1 MIDLMLLIGI
11 TIILVIGTLYMLQ
24 LNKDI
29 QYRILIIMGS
39 VFIILGFAFN
49 DFTKMFFRVFILWQL
64 VVFLI
69 FYIKTWLK
77 RKLKIVTWLPVSIW
91 GMWGVYAGFRIY
103 LYLELLKMDLPV
115 DEVGETRIFLI
126 AFVLAF
132 LVSAIYIIVKNTQN
146 LKDKQWIKILACGIT
161 VAINQVII
169 WESIFAEGI
178 SVWHGVDVAV
188 FSILM
193 IVVDMSPVKV
203 NNCTG

>member
-29 QYRILIIMGS
+29 PYRILIIMGS

-77 RKLKIVTWLPVSIW
+77 RKLKIVTWLPVSI
-91 GMWGVYAGFRIY
+91 
-103 LYLELLKMDLPV
+103 
-115 DEVGETRIFLI
+115 
-126 AFVLAF
+126 
-132 LVSAIYIIVKNTQN
+132 
-146 LKDKQWIKILACGIT
+146 
-161 VAINQVII
+161 
-169 WESIFAEGI
+169 
-178 SVWHGVDVAV
+178 
-188 FSILM
+188 
-193 IVVDMSPVKV
+193 
-203 NNCTG
+203 